1 MFNKINKSVTIKL
14 TQSFMLL
21 NELKSVEVTVILWYV
36 ILSYNILKFSF

>member
-36 ILSYNILKFSF
+36 ILPYNILKFSF